1 MAWAI
6 DTDGMHEDTDGKYQR
21 RIYEMTP
28 DGAVEDL
35 NDLDNVWGKVLGAQ
49 VIGRSSE
56 NGAAEALIDPDD
68 ETNVILTGASDSG
81 TVVVEVKGNYTV
93 E

>member
-6 DTDGMHEDTDGKYQR
+6 NTDGMHEDTTGKYQR

-35 NDLDNVWGKVLGAQ
+35 SDLDGVWGKILGAK
-49 VIGRSSE
+49 VIGRTAV
-56 NGAAEALIDPDD
+56 NAAADVFIDDSD
-68 ETNVILTGASDSG
+68 EGNAILCGASSAG
-81 TVVVEVKGNYTV
+81 TVVVEIIGNYTV